1 VVSLWRLPLPFLT
14 AAALVLAPGTAAGE
28 GHVAPARM
36 TGQYRVVYRALAGA
50 KPFGVRVWGVVPTCK
65 HGACA
70 VDITSRARGAKS
82 DGTLRF
88 RIRGGTY
95 IRKSSDPG
103 FSDCVDSSGHV
114 IAYRVYTREISQHL
128 RATRISRLGRALA
141 FSGAAVY
148 TYRPAAAAVGRGCKP
163 SVQRYTFTGTALAR

>member
-1 VVSLWRLPLPFLT
+1 MWRVALPLLT
-14 AAALVLAPGTAAGE
+14 AVTLVLAPGVAAGE

-36 TGQYRVVYRALAGA
+36 TGQYRVSYHALAGA
-50 KPFGVRVWGVVPTCK
+50 KPIGVRVWGVVPTCK

-88 RIRGGTY
+88 RIRGATY
-95 IRKSSDPG
+95 VRRSSEPG

-114 IAYRVYTREISQHL
+114 IAYRVYTRAISQHL
-128 RATRISRLGRALA
+128 RATRVSPLGRALA
-141 FSGAAVY
+141 FSGSAVY
-148 TYRPAAAAVGRGCKP
+148 TYRATGKAAGEGCKP
-163 SVQRYTFTGTALAR
+163 SVQRYTFTGIAVKG